1 MTIKIADLQARVLE
15 RVFEDANNSNDPYA
29 ADDIDPELVALVV
42 RLTLAGVDLH
52 VATDGEVYS
61 PAPEARF
68 MPPGMEAKWGGGSR
82 PARGRRRR

>member
-1 MTIKIADLQARVLE
+1 MTVKIADLQARVLE
-15 RVFEDANNSNDPYA
+15 A
-29 ADDIDPELVALVV
+29 ALTQAGSDIDRELVAIVV
-42 RLTLAGVDLH
+42 KLTLKNVDLH

-82 PARGRRRR
+82 PARGGRRRR